1 MKRSAEII
9 RVPRKNLSYFVGPEV
24 DPAVNV
30 PDGAEVVFETADC
43 FSGKV
48 RGSGDTFGSFEASL
62 QLMPGWNPI
71 TGPVFVEG
79 AHPGDFLAI
88 DILDIKVPERGVT
101 SYVPRLGMLSSPYQ
115 LSEDLGPETRICKI
129 EGGQAYLP
137 TSRGDI
143 AIPLSPMIGTISVSP
158 KEERIASFK
167 FGAEHLG
174 NVDCREITA
183 GNRLILPVNTEG
195 ALFGLGDVHAVQ
207 GDGEISC
214 VAIEVSAEVAVWIHV
229 LSKEEASYVGCPQIN
244 GSDFIGSIGC
254 HFGEPVSENI
264 KHAYFDLIQ
273 RLKTYHGFSIMD
285 AYHLLTQV
293 GEVRVC
299 QVLGD
304 FQAAVAKVKRRY
316 IES

>member
-1 MKRSAEII
+1 MI
-9 RVPRKNLSYFVGPEV
+9 RVSREDLSYFVGP
-24 DPAVNV
+24 DIKPAMEI
-30 PDGAEVVFETADC
+30 PAGSEVVFETVDC
-43 FSGKV
+43 FSEKV
-48 RGSGDTFGSFEASL
+48 QSGEHTFASFQESL
-62 QLMPGWNPI
+62 KVIPGWNPI
-71 TGPVFVEG
+71 TGPVFIEG

-88 DILDIKVPERGVT
+88 DILDIRLPDRGAT

-115 LSEDLGPETRICKI
+115 LGDDLEPDTRICKI
-129 EGGQAYLP
+129 EDDHVYLP
-137 TSRGDI
+137 TTRGEI
-143 AIPLSPMIGTISVSP
+143 AIPVSPMVGTISVAP

-174 NVDCREITA
+174 NVDCKEITT

-214 VAIEVSAEVAVWIHV
+214 VAIEVSAEVTVK
-229 LSKEEASYVGCPQIN
+229 LSVIPKQEAEYVGCPQIN
-244 GSDFIGSIGC
+244 GEEFIGSIGC
-254 HFGEPVSENI
+254 HFGEAVSENI
-264 KHAYFDLIQ
+264 KHAYFDLIH
-273 RLKTYHGFSIMD
+273 RLKTHNGFSIMD

-304 FQAAVAKVKRRY
+304 FQAAMARVRRCF
-316 IES
+316 IE